1 MARCRW
7 SVLFSRLFDS
17 LQPHRADMAER
28 LDLLVLV
35 AVKMAV
41 CCSIS
46 KKSPAS
52 GFKPSSLLASG
63 GCGDRE
69 FHWTSAAVVAV
80 RKSMSQPA
88 KNKQRARLR

>member
-35 AVKMAV
+35 AVNGCV
-41 CCSIS
+41 LFYYC
-46 KKSPAS
+46 
-52 GFKPSSLLASG
+52 SG
-63 GCGDRE
+63 GSGE
-69 FHWTSAAVVAV
+69 KIHATASKTSNELA
-80 RKSMSQPA
+80 
-88 KNKQRARLR
+88 